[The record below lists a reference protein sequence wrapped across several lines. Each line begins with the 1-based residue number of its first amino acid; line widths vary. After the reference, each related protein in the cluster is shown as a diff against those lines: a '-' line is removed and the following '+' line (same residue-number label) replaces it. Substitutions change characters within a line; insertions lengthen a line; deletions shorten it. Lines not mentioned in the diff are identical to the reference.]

1 MTEDRIVSNTT
12 AGLNRNG
19 SHGNHNPWQVHRATI
34 ARIRREAPDVST
46 YELLMED
53 RGQEGSFQPG
63 QFNMLYVPGIGEAA
77 ISISGETKDG
87 LLEHTVRT
95 VGAVTG
101 ALERGGVGL
110 SLGVR
115 GPFGTPW
122 PVDRLRSSRSS
133 ATADRPNVILVAG
146 GIGLAPLRSVITH
159 LMRHRD
165 EVDQVDVLLGARTP
179 ADLIFASEFAT
190 WADHGIRLQTTVDRA
205 DVSWSGHVGVV
216 TVLLDRLVI
225 SQPESTILMTCG
237 PEVMMRFVV
246 QAAMARGIPE
256 SNAWVTL
263 ERNMNCAIGLCGHCQ
278 LGPEFV
284 CKDGP
289 VFRYDRIA
297 PWLHVQGL

>member
-1 MTEDRIVSNTT
+1 MK
-12 AGLNRNG
+12 
-19 SHGNHNPWQVHRATI
+19 NPD
-34 ARIRREAPDVST
+34 PP
-46 YELLMED
+46 
-53 RGQEGSFQPG
+53 GSFQPG

-87 LLEHTVRT
+87 LLQHTVRT
-95 VGAVTG
+95 VGSVTG

-122 PVDRLRSSRSS
+122 PVDSFRSSQSV
-133 ATADRPNVILVAG
+133 APADRPNVILVAG

-159 LMRHRD
+159 LMRYRD
-165 EVDQVDVLLGARTP
+165 EVDQVDVLFGARTP

-205 DVSWSGHVGVV
+205 DAAWSGHVGVV
-216 TVLLDRLVI
+216 TVLLDRLAI
-225 SQPESTILMTCG
+225 GRPDSTILMTCG

-246 QAAMARGIPE
+246 QAATSRGIPE
-256 SNAWVTL
+256 SNIWVTL

-289 VFRYDRIA
+289 VFRYDQIA